1 MAFSEVAPSTGLVP
15 KGLSEL
21 HLPSIESCSLSRS
34 ICPNTRQEKDIDMSY
49 SSKGVKAG
57 QTGQL
62 TRVMM
67 NGNSLYF
74 SSIFHTFLHLLD
86 NG

>member
-1 MAFSEVAPSTGLVP
+1 MSFA
-15 KGLSEL
+15 
-21 HLPSIESCSLSRS
+21 SRQS
-34 ICPNTRQEKDIDMSY
+34 NPQSFKCLWLNTMQEKDIDMSY

>member
-1 MAFSEVAPSTGLVP
+1 MKKML
-15 KGLSEL
+15 
-21 HLPSIESCSLSRS
+21 I
-34 ICPNTRQEKDIDMSY
+34 MSY
-49 SSKGVKAG
+49 SSESVKAG
-57 QTGQL
+57 QTGQP
-62 TRVMM
+62 TRVIM